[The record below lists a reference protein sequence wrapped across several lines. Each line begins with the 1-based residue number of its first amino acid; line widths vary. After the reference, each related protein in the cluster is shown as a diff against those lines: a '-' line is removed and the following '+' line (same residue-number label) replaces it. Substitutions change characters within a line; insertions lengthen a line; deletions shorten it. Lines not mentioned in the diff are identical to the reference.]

1 MRVVERATGM
11 VEHLVVA
18 VVYKAA
24 VEGRK
29 SQAQG
34 RPSLEQGVGVASIV
48 HLPVAAL
55 IMARSSWWA
64 VGWPYMPWGGL
75 RWSWQP

>member
-1 MRVVERATGM
+1 MTGM
-11 VEHLVVA
+11 VEHLVV
-18 VVYKAA
+18 VVVDKAA

-29 SQAQG
+29 SLAQG
-34 RPSLEQGVGVASIV
+34 RPSLEQGVDVASIG
-48 HLPVAAL
+48 HLPVVAL

-64 VGWPYMPWGGL
+64 VGWPYKPWGGL

>member
-1 MRVVERATGM
+1 MRVVERATGT
-11 VEHLVVA
+11 VEHLVVV

-24 VEGRK
+24 VGGRK
-29 SQAQG
+29 SLAQG
-34 RPSLEQGVGVASIV
+34 RPSLEQVVDVASIG
-48 HLPVAAL
+48 HLPVVAL
-55 IMARSSWWA
+55 IMARSSLWA